1 MEPRAGVEP
10 TIRDLQSLALPLGY
24 RGNERTFVGR
34 GISPLPTFKAASVLM
49 LPLHQL
55 A

>member
-1 MEPRAGVEP
+1 MEPQAGVEP

-24 RGNERTFVGR
+24 RGNELRKEGDFY
-34 GISPLPTFKAASVLM
+34 PLQNLIKAASIYV